1 MLTKNAEKSPCQIW
15 QKCYHFVIILLS
27 SSKWVFTVRMI
38 ATSYVMWAFGAWKIS
53 CWNLAKCY
61 HCVIIVIDNIFN
73 KKRASWCLFLSFF
86 WAPKMTFCHLL
97 FCVTI
102 MLSFF
107 LLLLHK
113 IILLYFDSICT
124 RVEKILRK
132 WTRIDVQKWDR
143 RNTFGK
149 IRRALGN
156 LRNFFR
162 TLVAWPQMLS
172 LATFFANSEFHLAI
186 NCNILSPKPAFWGL
200 HACPKIG
207 DSYFQKTTTPVL
219 GTWARGA
226 FF

>member
-1 MLTKNAEKSPCQIW
+1 MLSF
-15 QKCYHFVIILLS
+15 CYHF
-27 SSKWVFTVRMI
+27 
-38 ATSYVMWAFGAWKIS
+38 
-53 CWNLAKCY
+53 
-61 HCVIIVIDNIFN
+61 VIIVIDNIFYDGCTG
-73 KKRASWCLFLSFF
+73 WCLFLSFF
-86 WAPKMTFCHLL
+86 WTPKMLFFHPL

-107 LLLLHK
+107 Y
-113 IILLYFDSICT
+113 ITTWNNILLFFDSICT

-162 TLVAWPQMLS
+162 TLVPWPCMLPI
-172 LATFFANSEFHLAI
+172 ATFFATSDFHLARK
-186 NCNILSPKPAFWGL
+186 CNILSPKPAFRGL
-200 HACPKIG
+200 CACPKIG
-207 DSYFQKTTTPVL
+207 DSYFRKTTTPVL